1 MLDLDRSLLVVEPQP
16 PARPTTASMCTAAGW
31 GWHRIRGCCRQGRG
45 RGDVAI
51 CAHSRHQGRAS
62 RPHVSASNG
71 PGAPAVPQQPTPGGH
86 GCGGGGCGSPR
97 RGRIPRARWNRQH
110 QRRRPDVS
118 FFHKREKMGVQGQE
132 SNPRRPAAVRVRVRL
147 KAGITR

>member
-1 MLDLDRSLLVVEPQP
+1 MHEPKLMAGADSEKHQPEARGVSRTGHEWEREEGREEMLDLDRSLLVVEPQP
-16 PARPTTASMCTAAGW
+16 PARPTAASMCTAAGW

-71 PGAPAVPQQPTPGGH
+71 PGAPVVPQQPTPGGH
-86 GCGGGGCGSPR
+86 GP
-97 RGRIPRARWNRQH
+97 RGRHALCSVASPSRSPLPMTSA
-110 QRRRPDVS
+110 
-118 FFHKREKMGVQGQE
+118 
-132 SNPRRPAAVRVRVRL
+132 
-147 KAGITR
+147 